1 MMEKATLTVAETA
14 QYIGLGLNK
23 TYQLVNEKVI
33 PSIKLGRQYKIPK
46 VALDEWLLTKS
57 KEVA

>member
-1 MMEKATLTVAETA
+1 MMRATFTVAETA

-23 TYQLVNEKVI
+23 TYQLINEKII

-46 VALDEWLLTKS
+46 VALDEWLLAKS